1 MQYIN
6 EEKLKQIKLNN
17 NFYVAT
23 DFDKTL
29 TATDSTSSWGACEY
43 VFGTEY
49 LKRTNELMEKY
60 APLELDYNIT
70 VSEKEKVMEEW
81 SWASLD
87 LIYEYNLTSELL
99 KKSVEKSNLIFR
111 DGAKEFLEEMFQ
123 RNIPVIILSA
133 GIGNVIEI
141 FLKNNKCYYNN
152 IYIISNFIKFNDDGN
167 MKELDIELIHTLNKT
182 MKNHIPMEFEE
193 KISKRKY
200 RLLLGDFIEDKNM
213 VSKDEWNE
221 TISIG
226 YLDTNI
232 QQNLEVYK
240 KNFDIVLTEDDAS
253 FENVRKLGI
262 LPK

>member
-6 EEKLKQIKLNN
+6 EEKLNQIKLNN

-87 LIYEYNLTSELL
+87 LIYEYNLTSDLL
-99 KKSVEKSNLIFR
+99 KKGVEKSNLIFR
-111 DGAKEFLEEMFQ
+111 DGAKEFLELMNEK
-123 RNIPVIILSA
+123 NIPVIIMSA
-133 GIGNVIEI
+133 GLGNVIEM
-141 FLKNNKCYYNN
+141 FLKKNNCYYDN
-152 IYIISNFIKFNDDGN
+152 IFIISNFIEFDENGN
-167 MKELDIELIHTLNKT
+167 MKKFQNNMIHTLNKT
-182 MKNHIPMEFEE
+182 INGHLNSEILN
-193 KISKRKY
+193 KISDKKY
-200 RLLLGDFIEDKNM
+200 RLLFGDFIEDKNI
-213 VSKDEWNE
+213 VPKEEWDD
-221 TISIG
+221 TISVGFLCSEIEK
-226 YLDTNI
+226 
-232 QQNLEVYK
+232 NLNVYK
-240 KNFDIVLTEDDAS
+240 ENFDIVLTEEDSS
-253 FENVRKLGI
+253 FNIVRKMLNI
-262 LPK
+262 Y